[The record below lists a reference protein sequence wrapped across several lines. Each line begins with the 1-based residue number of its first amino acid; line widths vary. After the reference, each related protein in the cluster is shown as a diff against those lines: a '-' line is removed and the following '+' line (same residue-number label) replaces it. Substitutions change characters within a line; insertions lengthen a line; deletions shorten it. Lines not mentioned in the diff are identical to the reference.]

1 MTMVRI
7 ALLVLAAAAL
17 LPAQTKL
24 GIINSQQAVIETA
37 EIKKAQAELE
47 AKFKPRQAEIEST
60 QREIADLQRQL
71 QEGQGK
77 NTPQQEQNIAAQG
90 QRRQRDLKRLTEDLQ
105 SEVDRERN
113 DILGRVGGR
122 MQEIVKKLAEAK
134 GFDVVVDVSN
144 TVYFKP
150 ALDIT
155 KDATAA
161 YDAAYPVK

>member
-1 MTMVRI
+1 MVRI

-37 EIKKAQAELE
+37 EIKKAQTELE

-60 QREIADLQRQL
+60 QKEIADLQRQL

-77 NTPQQEQNIAAQG
+77 ITPQQEQNIAAQG

-105 SEVDRERN
+105 SEVDRARN

-122 MQEIVKKLAEAK
+122 MQEIVRKLAEEK

-161 YDAAYPVK
+161 YDAAYPAK